1 MNLEAYTRHDK
12 VKIAGNPEGGPL
24 AGTIFA
30 AKDLFDV
37 AGRRTGAGNPTW
49 LQTHN
54 MALKTAPA
62 IEKLVHAGATLLGK
76 TQTVE
81 LAFGMTGHNIHYG
94 MPLNPAAPE
103 RIPGGSSSGSASAVA
118 GRACDFA
125 LGTDTGGSVRVPAS
139 YCGIFGMRPT
149 HGRISVEGVVPLC
162 PSFDTVGWFAREA
175 VLLERVGRVLLDE
188 TDPAPEPNRLLVAV
202 DAQRLSDPDVHK
214 AILPWIGRARSFF
227 EYVYDTEIGG
237 ALLPEWSDAYRIL
250 AGAEA
255 WATHG
260 EWIEETK
267 PKLGPDVMARFMA
280 GKSFGPE
287 QIAKAKTVQQAA
299 IARLGELLLP
309 GTILCLPTAPVPP
322 PLREAEDATFERVRQ
337 RTMQLTCPAGLAGLP
352 QINVPAGFAGDAPV
366 GVSFVAARGSD
377 AMLLNFVRLLTS
389 ADEDTQNG
397 QGQTA

>member
-1 MNLEAYTRHDK
+1 MNLDAYTRYER
-12 VKIAGNPEGGPL
+12 VRIPGNPDGGPL
-24 AGTIFA
+24 RGTVFA

-37 AGRRTGAGNPTW
+37 VGRRTGAGNPTW

-54 MALKTAPA
+54 LATKTAPA
-62 IEKLVHAGATLLGK
+62 IDKLVHAGATLLGK

-94 MPLNPAAPE
+94 MPLNPAAPD

-139 YCGIFGMRPT
+139 YCGIFGMRPS
-149 HGRISVEGVVPLC
+149 HGRISLEGVVPLC

-175 VLLERVGRVLLDE
+175 ELLEIVGRALLDE
-188 TDPAPEPNRLLVAV
+188 TEPAPEPNRLLVAA
-202 DAQRLSDPDVHK
+202 DAQRLSDPEVHQ
-214 AILPWIGRARSFF
+214 AVLPWIGRARAFF
-227 EYVYDTEIGG
+227 EYVYEVEIGG
-237 ALLPEWSDAYRIL
+237 ALLPEWANAYRVL

-255 WATHG
+255 WASHG
-260 EWIEETK
+260 QWIEEVK
-267 PKLGPDVMARFMA
+267 PKLGPDVMARFQA
-280 GKSFGPE
+280 GKAMTQD

-299 IARLGELLLP
+299 IKRLDELLLP

-322 PLREAEDATFERVRQ
+322 PLREAEDAVFERVRQ
-337 RTMQLTCPAGLAGLP
+337 RTMQLTCPAGLGGLP

-377 AMLLNFVRLLTS
+377 AMLLNFVRILTS
-389 ADEDTQNG
+389 ADEDSQD
-397 QGQTA
+397 ARLA

>member
-1 MNLEAYTRHDK
+1 MNLDAYTRYER
-12 VKIAGNPEGGPL
+12 VRIAGNPEGGPL
-24 AGTIFA
+24 KGTVFA

-54 MALKTAPA
+54 FATKTAPA

-81 LAFGMTGHNIHYG
+81 LAFGMTGANIHYG

-103 RIPGGSSSGSASAVA
+103 RVPGGSSSGSASAVA

-125 LGTDTGGSVRVPAS
+125 LGSDTGGSVRVPAS

-149 HGRISVEGVVPLC
+149 HGRISLEGVVPLS

-175 VLLERVGRVLLDE
+175 ELLEIVGRVLLDE
-188 TDPAPEPNRLLVAV
+188 TAPAPEPNRLLVAA
-202 DAQRLSDPDVHK
+202 DAQRLSDPGVHQ
-214 AILPWIGRARSFF
+214 AVLPWIGRARTFF
-227 EYVYDTEIGG
+227 EYVYDVEIGG
-237 ALLPEWSDAYRIL
+237 ALLPEWADAYRL
-250 AGAEA
+250 LSSAEA
-255 WATHG
+255 WASHG
-260 EWIEETK
+260 EWIETVK
-267 PKLGPDVMARFMA
+267 PNMGKDVLGRFLA
-280 GKSFGPE
+280 GKAVTAE
-287 QIAKAKTVQQAA
+287 QTAKAKIVQQAA
-299 IARLGELLLP
+299 VKRLDELLLP

-322 PLREAEDATFERVRQ
+322 PLRDADDASLDRVRQ
-337 RTMQLTCPAGLAGLP
+337 RTLQFTCSAGLAGLP

-377 AMLLNFVRLLTS
+377 VMLLNFVRILTS
-389 ADEDTQNG
+389 ADEAAQD
-397 QGQTA
+397 AKPA

>member
-1 MNLEAYTRHDK
+1 MNLDAYTRYER
-12 VKIAGNPEGGPL
+12 VRIAGNPEGGPL
-24 AGTIFA
+24 KGTVFA

-54 MALKTAPA
+54 FATKTAPA

-81 LAFGMTGHNIHYG
+81 LAFGMTGANIHYG

-103 RIPGGSSSGSASAVA
+103 RVPGGSSSGSASAVA

-125 LGTDTGGSVRVPAS
+125 LGSDTGGSVRVPAS

-149 HGRISVEGVVPLC
+149 HGRISLEGVVPLS

-175 VLLERVGRVLLDE
+175 ELLEIVGRVLLDE
-188 TDPAPEPNRLLVAV
+188 TAPAPEPNRLLVAA
-202 DAQRLSDPDVHK
+202 DAQRLSDPGVHQ
-214 AILPWIGRARSFF
+214 AVLPWIGRARTFF
-227 EYVYDTEIGG
+227 EYVYDVEIGG
-237 ALLPEWSDAYRIL
+237 ALLPEWADAYRL
-250 AGAEA
+250 LSSAEA
-255 WATHG
+255 WASHG
-260 EWIEETK
+260 EWIETVK
-267 PKLGPDVMARFMA
+267 PNMGKDVLGRFLA
-280 GKSFGPE
+280 GKAVTAE
-287 QIAKAKTVQQAA
+287 QTAKAKIVQQAA
-299 IARLGELLLP
+299 VKRLDELLLP

-322 PLREAEDATFERVRQ
+322 PLRDADDASLDRVRQ
-337 RTMQLTCPAGLAGLP
+337 RTLQFTCSAGLAGLP

-377 AMLLNFVRLLTS
+377 AMLLNFVRILTS
-389 ADEDTQNG
+389 ADEAAQD
-397 QGQTA
+397 AKPA